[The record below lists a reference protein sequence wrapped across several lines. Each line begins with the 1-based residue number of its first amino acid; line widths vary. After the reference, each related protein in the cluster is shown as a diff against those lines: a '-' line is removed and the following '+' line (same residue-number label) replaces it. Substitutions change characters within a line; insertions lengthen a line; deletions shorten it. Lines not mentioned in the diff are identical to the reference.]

1 MFERCIYF
9 NTNALARKLNAKWEK
24 AFAKFDLS
32 PSHGYLLRLVLE
44 QPGLPQRAIAMELRL
59 EKSTVTRFLSQLELK
74 GLIKRANARDNNREN
89 AITPTKKALNMQA
102 DLNALGDDLYASMC
116 KTIGEKNVKEFV
128 ASIRETADIL

>member
-9 NTNALARKLNAKWEK
+9 NTNVLARKLNAKWEK

-44 QPGLPQRAIAMELRL
+44 QPGLSQQAIATELRL

-74 GLIKRANARDNNREN
+74 GLIKRGSAHDNNREN
-89 AITPTKKALNMQA
+89 AITPTKKALKKQA
-102 DLNALGDDLYASMC
+102 DLEALGDELYASMC
-116 KTIGEKNVKEFV
+116 KTIGEKNVKAFV
-128 ASIRETADIL
+128 ASIRETADRL